1 MRDAASQ
8 SAQIISESLPQ
19 ETFQDQYASMLSRLA
34 TKEWFTARISSAA
47 LMASAYSKLTPEQQQ
62 EHMTLFAQLCQDDTP
77 MVRRVSAQYLGKM
90 VQNVVEASGRQSLEE
105 NGSVTKILIP
115 LFEELA
121 SNEQPVSEK
130 MIRCV
135 SCRGATFPSLP
146 NIRSNIQGFCPPP
159 NDGKLCGFRACDGE
173 VSSRKPLDRVRKGF
187 DHAAAT
193 TDCSNDRR

>member
-135 SCRGATFPSLP
+135 SCHGATFPSLP
-146 NIRSNIQGFCPPP
+146 HIRSNIQGFCPPP
-159 NDGKLCGFRACDGE
+159 NDGKLCGFRACDGK
-173 VSSRKPLDRVRKGF
+173 VSSRKPLDRV
-187 DHAAAT
+187 
-193 TDCSNDRR
+193 